1 MFIQTD
7 LWSAARKAPEL
18 AQHPTRAIVVHA
30 HYFIGLERSHERH
43 RHVAGGDQVI
53 AVSDSDATGT
63 TKVMLPGCGCRAVLI
78 RR

>member
-1 MFIQTD
+1 M
-7 LWSAARKAPEL
+7 
-18 AQHPTRAIVVHA
+18 VVHA
-30 HYFIGLERSHERH
+30 HYFIGLERSHDRH